1 MREDAEM
8 TFGEHL
14 EELRRRVIY
23 ALVGLL
29 VATVLCAVRYD
40 FLLSAMLRP
49 YKLAYDEMVADQI
62 PAPEEEK
69 AEGEADPT
77 TTDGEPEPS
86 LPDTAVGAAVR
97 KIEERLAAVVKRLD
111 AIAPQPEVVP
121 GAPEDPKT
129 FAERF
134 PRPRVI
140 QGGPLTG
147 YITVILLCV
156 ICGIILGSPWIL
168 YQMWAFVGLGL
179 HPHERKFIY
188 IYGPFSFFLF
198 ISGAATFYFVMLKY
212 GLRALMGPT
221 IGIMVDGVPLI
232 DPSFFLNDYFKF
244 VAMMTLIFGVVF
256 QTPLIVMFLARTGIV
271 PLSTLVKQQ
280 KIVLMVLIVL
290 SAVLTPQDP
299 VTMVMMAIPL
309 VVLYQFGLL
318 LSWISIRR
326 RRRRAR
332 DEGDEPWDDYER
344 ENDGPWQPDREPT
357 GEQAPPEEPEPDKTE
372 APAEEEQAEDQA
384 EDYED
389 PYAEFQGDDETH
401 GYDDDYSWEQETY
414 AESETDEQEPADHA
428 SDEPDEEASDE
439 PADHASDEPDDEAE
453 PQDEGE
459 PPADEEP
466 ADHEPADEDRADEP
480 QDEFDEMPSDDDL
493 PPEDRMK

>member
-1 MREDAEM
+1 MKQDVEM

-29 VATVLCAVRYD
+29 VATVFCAVNYP

-49 YKLAYDEMVADQI
+49 YKLAYDEMIADQVQ
-62 PAPEEEK
+62 ARETEKPEGDAESAT
-69 AEGEADPT
+69 AEGATETPL
-77 TTDGEPEPS
+77 PETP
-86 LPDTAVGAAVR
+86 VGAAVR
-97 KIEERLAAVVKRLD
+97 SLRQRLAAIEKRLD
-111 AIAPQPEVVP
+111 AIAPQPKAGP
-121 GAPEDPKT
+121 DAPEEGKA

-168 YQMWAFVGLGL
+168 YQIWAFVGVGL
-179 HPHERKFIY
+179 HPNERKFIH

-198 ISGAATFYFVMLKY
+198 IGGAAAFYFVMLKY

-232 DPSFFLNDYFKF
+232 DPSFFLDDYFKF

-256 QTPLIVMFLARTGIV
+256 QTPLIVMFLARTEIV
-271 PLSTLVKQQ
+271 PLGTLVRKQR
-280 KIVLMVLIVL
+280 IVLMILVVL
-290 SAVLTPQDP
+290 SAVFTPQDP

-309 VVLYQFGLL
+309 VLLYELGLL

-326 RRRRAR
+326 RRRRQAR
-332 DEGDEPWDDYER
+332 EEGEEPWDDYQR
-344 ENDGPWQPDREPT
+344 ENEGPWQPDREPT
-357 GEQAPPEEPEPDKTE
+357 GEQALPEEPEPDQTQATTDEK
-372 APAEEEQAEDQA
+372 PAEDQA
-384 EDYED
+384 DEYED
-389 PYAEFQGDDETH
+389 PYAEFQGDD
-401 GYDDDYSWEQETY
+401 DYAWEQETY
-414 AESETDEQEPADHA
+414 GESETDQQEPDDDA
-428 SDEPDEEASDE
+428 
-439 PADHASDEPDDEAE
+439 DEPDDE
-453 PQDEGE
+453 GE
-459 PPADEEP
+459 PPSDQQETP
-466 ADHEPADEDRADEP
+466 DHEPAGDDRADEQ
-480 QDEFDEMPSDDDL
+480 QDESDQMPDDYDI

>member
-49 YKLAYDEMVADQI
+49 YKLAYDEMIADQV

-168 YQMWAFVGLGL
+168 YQMWAFVGVGL
-179 HPHERKFIY
+179 HPHERKFIH

-256 QTPLIVMFLARTGIV
+256 QTPLIVMFLARTEIV

-326 RRRRAR
+326 RRRREAR
-332 DEGDEPWDDYER
+332 GEGDEPWDDYER

-357 GEQAPPEEPEPDKTE
+357 GEQAMPEEPETDQTE
-372 APAEEEQAEDQA
+372 PSADQDQTEDQA
-384 EDYED
+384 EEHDQYED
-389 PYAEFQGDDETH
+389 PYAEFQGDDEAH
-401 GYDDDYSWEQETY
+401 GYDDDYSWEQESY

-428 SDEPDEEASDE
+428 SDEPD
-439 PADHASDEPDDEAE
+439 DEAE
-453 PQDEGE
+453 P
-459 PPADEEP
+459 PPDQE
-466 ADHEPADEDRADEP
+466 DHEPSDDDRPDEP
-480 QDEFDEMPSDDDL
+480 HDESDQTPGDDDL

>member
-1 MREDAEM
+1 
-8 TFGEHL
+8 
-14 EELRRRVIY
+14 
-23 ALVGLL
+23 
-29 VATVLCAVRYD
+29 
-40 FLLSAMLRP
+40 
-49 YKLAYDEMVADQI
+49 
-62 PAPEEEK
+62 
-69 AEGEADPT
+69 
-77 TTDGEPEPS
+77 
-86 LPDTAVGAAVR
+86 
-97 KIEERLAAVVKRLD
+97 
-111 AIAPQPEVVP
+111 
-121 GAPEDPKT
+121 
-129 FAERF
+129 
-134 PRPRVI
+134 
-140 QGGPLTG
+140 
-147 YITVILLCV
+147 VILLCV

-168 YQMWAFVGLGL
+168 YQMWAFIGVGL
-179 HPHERKFIY
+179 HAHERKFVH

-198 ISGAATFYFVMLKY
+198 ISGAATFYFIMLKY

-256 QTPLIVMFLARTGIV
+256 QTPLIVMFLARTEIV

-318 LSWISIRR
+318 LSWIYIRR
-326 RRRRAR
+326 RQRREAR
-332 DEGDEPWDDYER
+332 EEGDEPWDDYER
-344 ENDGPWQPDREPT
+344 ENDGPWKDSDS
-357 GEQAPPEEPEPDKTE
+357 GEQKPSEKPEPDETE
-372 APAEEEQAEDQA
+372 APAEADQAEAPAEDQA

-389 PYAEFQGDDETH
+389 PYAEFQGDDEAH

-414 AESETDEQEPADHA
+414 DEPEPDADEQE
-428 SDEPDEEASDE
+428 SPDGAAGAPEG
-439 PADHASDEPDDEAE
+439 
-453 PQDEGE
+453 EGE

-466 ADHEPADEDRADEP
+466 ADHEPADDDRADEP
-480 QDEFDEMPSDDDL
+480 QDESDEMPDEEDL

>member
-49 YKLAYDEMVADQI
+49 YKLAYDEMIADQV

-97 KIEERLAAVVKRLD
+97 KIEERLAAVEKRLD
-111 AIAPQPEVVP
+111 VIAPQPEVVP

-168 YQMWAFVGLGL
+168 YQMWAFVGVGL
-179 HPHERKFIY
+179 HPHERKFIH

-256 QTPLIVMFLARTGIV
+256 QTPLIVMFLARTEIV

-326 RRRRAR
+326 RRRREAR
-332 DEGDEPWDDYER
+332 GEGDEPWDDYER

-357 GEQAPPEEPEPDKTE
+357 GEQAMPEEPETDQTE
-372 APAEEEQAEDQA
+372 PSADQDQTEDQA
-384 EDYED
+384 EEHDQYED
-389 PYAEFQGDDETH
+389 PYAEFQGDDEAH
-401 GYDDDYSWEQETY
+401 GYDDDYSWEQESY

-428 SDEPDEEASDE
+428 SDEPD
-439 PADHASDEPDDEAE
+439 DEAE
-453 PQDEGE
+453 P
-459 PPADEEP
+459 PPDQE
-466 ADHEPADEDRADEP
+466 DHEPSDDDRPDEP
-480 QDEFDEMPSDDDL
+480 HDESDQTPGDDDL

>member
-1 MREDAEM
+1 MKQDVEM

-29 VATVLCAVRYD
+29 VATVFCAVNYP

-49 YKLAYDEMVADQI
+49 YKLAYDEMIAGQVQARET
-62 PAPEEEK
+62 EETEGDAESAT
-69 AEGEADPT
+69 AEGETETPL
-77 TTDGEPEPS
+77 PETP
-86 LPDTAVGAAVR
+86 LGAAVR
-97 KIEERLAAVVKRLD
+97 SLRQRLVAIEKRLD
-111 AIAPQPEVVP
+111 AIAPQPKAAP
-121 GAPEDPKT
+121 DAPEEGKA

-147 YITVILLCV
+147 YITVILLCL

-168 YQMWAFVGLGL
+168 YQIWAFVGVGL
-179 HPHERKFIY
+179 HRHERTFIH

-198 ISGAATFYFVMLKY
+198 IGGAATFYFVMLKY

-232 DPSFFLNDYFKF
+232 DPSLFLNDYFKF

-256 QTPLIVMFLARTGIV
+256 QTPLIVMFLARTEIV
-271 PLSTLVKQQ
+271 PLGTLVRKQR
-280 KIVLMVLIVL
+280 IVLMILVVL
-290 SAVLTPQDP
+290 SAVFTPQDP

-309 VVLYQFGLL
+309 VVLYQLGLL

-326 RRRRAR
+326 RRRR
-332 DEGDEPWDDYER
+332 EER
-344 ENDGPWQPDREPT
+344 EEGEEPPEDGGPEQEGPRQEPDA
-357 GEQAPPEEPEPDKTE
+357 GEQEPSAEPEPEET
-372 APAEEEQAEDQA
+372 ATAEEPAEDQA
-384 EDYED
+384 DEYED
-389 PYAEFQGDDETH
+389 PYAEFQGDDE
-401 GYDDDYSWEQETY
+401 DYAWEQETY
-414 AESETDEQEPADHA
+414 GESETDQQV
-428 SDEPDEEASDE
+428 PDDDA
-439 PADHASDEPDDEAE
+439 DEPDDE
-453 PQDEGE
+453 GK
-459 PPADEEP
+459 PPLNEKGSPE
-466 ADHEPADEDRADEP
+466 HEPSGADRAHEL
-480 QDEFDEMPSDDDL
+480 QDEFDEMPSEEDI

>member
-1 MREDAEM
+1 MKQDVEM

-29 VATVLCAVRYD
+29 VATALCAVKYD

-49 YKLAYDEMVADQI
+49 YKLAYDEMIADQVQ
-62 PAPEEEK
+62 AGEEE
-69 AEGEADPT
+69 AEDDTDVTPA
-77 TTDGEPEPS
+77 DGEPEPS

-299 VTMVMMAIPL
+299 VTMIMMAIPL

-439 PADHASDEPDDEAE
+439 PADHASDEPDEEA
-453 PQDEGE
+453 E
-459 PPADEEP
+459 PPADQE
-466 ADHEPADEDRADEP
+466 DHEPSDDDRPDEP
-480 QDEFDEMPSDDDL
+480 HDESDQTPGDDDL

>member
-1 MREDAEM
+1 MKEDVEM

-29 VATVLCAVRYD
+29 VATVLCAVNYP

-49 YKLAYDEMVADQI
+49 YKLAYDEMIADQI
-62 PAPEEEK
+62 PAPEDEE
-69 AEGEADPT
+69 AEGGTDPT
-77 TTDGEPEPS
+77 TAEDEPQSS

-97 KIEERLAAVVKRLD
+97 KIGERLAAVEKRLD
-111 AIAPQPEVVP
+111 AIAPQPEAAP
-121 GAPEDPKT
+121 DAPEDPKT

-198 ISGAATFYFVMLKY
+198 VAGAATFYFVMLKY

-221 IGIMVDGVPLI
+221 VGIMVDGVPLI

-244 VAMMTLIFGVVF
+244 VAMMTLVFGVVF

-271 PLSTLVKQQ
+271 PLGTLVKQQ

-299 VTMVMMAIPL
+299 VTMIMMAIPL

-344 ENDGPWQPDREPT
+344 ENDGPWKEPDA
-357 GEQAPPEEPEPDKTE
+357 GEQEPSQQPEPDQ
-372 APAEEEQAEDQA
+372 AQAIAEEEQAEDKS
-384 EDYED
+384 EGYED
-389 PYAEFQGDDETH
+389 PYAEFQGDDEEAY

-414 AESETDEQEPADHA
+414 GESEADADEQA
-428 SDEPDEEASDE
+428 SHDGAAGKPE
-439 PADHASDEPDDEAE
+439 
-453 PQDEGE
+453 DEGE
-459 PPADEEP
+459 PPADEAP